1 MSTQEDNKTLVI
13 SRHAIVLATLLLFCA
28 SSSVQADQVDEY
40 VAVQMRQLHIPGLA
54 LAVVRDGQ
62 IAKIRAYGLANV
74 ELNAPV
80 TEDTVFELGSV
91 TKQFTAAAILL
102 LVEEGKIGL
111 DEPIKKYLAGVP
123 DAWSAV
129 TVRHLLTHSSGIQN
143 YLGVPG
149 LPDAAH
155 AAPSHDEMNR
165 IFFERLQ
172 LEFQPG
178 ETWSY
183 SNSGYL
189 LLGSIIEKA
198 SGKSYWEFLNECI
211 FQPLGMSVTR
221 SSEPRAIIPHRASG
235 YEWTQNHFENRP
247 ALTANAYA
255 AGSIVS
261 TVRDMA
267 KWDAALYIEKLLKT
281 SSLRQAWTPQRT
293 SGGATA
299 PFNYGF
305 GWFVDTYHGH
315 RVIAHSGGTPG
326 FSSIIHRFVDDRLTV
341 IVLTNHTDRVIDHLA
356 IDIAGLYVPALAR
369 PREAR
374 REPDAETTPRLKKSL
389 LGLFEGKP
397 DPALFTPAMQ
407 VFLKTITGQGL
418 WQWLAA
424 DGALESFT
432 FSAAERTGD
441 ERILRYKAV
450 QGDATRW
457 YSFTV
462 TADGRIAQV
471 NWW

>member
-1 MSTQEDNKTLVI
+1 MQRSRLGIALTLHGI
-13 SRHAIVLATLLLFCA
+13 IIRALLLFCVSGPA
-28 SSSVQADQVDEY
+28 GADEVDEY
-40 VAVQMRQLHIPGLA
+40 IAAQMRQLHIPGLS
-54 LAVVRDGQ
+54 LAVVRDGR
-62 IAKIRAYGLANV
+62 IAKARAYGLANV
-74 ELNAPV
+74 EVNAPV
-80 TEDTVFELGSV
+80 TEETVFEIGSV
-91 TKQFTAAAILL
+91 TKQFTAAAVMM
-102 LVEEGKIGL
+102 LVEEGKLGL
-111 DEPIKKYLAGVP
+111 DEPIRKYLVGVP

-129 TVRHLLTHSSGIQN
+129 TLRHLLTHSSGIQN

-149 LPDAAH
+149 LPDIAH
-155 AAPSHDEMNR
+155 AASSHDEMNR

-198 SGKSYWEFLNECI
+198 SGKSYWEFLEERI
-211 FQPLGMSVTR
+211 FKPLGMNATR
-221 SSEPRAIIPHRASG
+221 SSEPRAIIPNRASG
-235 YEWTQNHFENRP
+235 YEWTRTRLENRP
-247 ALTANAYA
+247 ALTENAYA

-267 KWDAALYIEKLLKT
+267 KWDAALYTEKLLET
-281 SSLRQAWTPQRT
+281 SSLAQTWAPQKAE
-293 SGGATA
+293 GGAPA

-326 FSSIIHRFVDDRLTV
+326 FSSIIYRFVDDRLTV
-341 IVLTNHTDRVIDHLA
+341 ILLTNHTDRVIDHLA

-369 PREAR
+369 PKEAR
-374 REPDAETTPRLKKSL
+374 REPDAETTQRLRKAL
-389 LGLFEGKP
+389 LDLFEGKP

-407 VFLKTITGQGL
+407 VFLKTATGQGL
-418 WQWLAA
+418 WPWLAA
-424 DGALESFT
+424 DGEVKSFT
-432 FSAAERTGD
+432 FSEAEDTGD
-441 ERILRYKAV
+441 DRILRYKAI

-462 TADGRIAQV
+462 AADGRVAQV
-471 NWW
+471 YWW